1 MKALTLLSIYF
12 LLFPVMLSAQSFDE
26 MSRKVSAAIDAG
38 QESMAVSYFRQTI
51 DVDIDRTEMYYW
63 TSIKKNTELSQ
74 KLAKELAVAYKS
86 RRMYNKAY
94 LFYKELL
101 QNDPNNISYLLECG
115 DMDVERGHEKE
126 ALKIYERVLQLAPDN
141 LAANIFVGNYYFLM
155 AERRKNQLDND
166 YKKIATPNRM
176 QYARYRDGLHEL
188 FTSSYQKARESLT
201 KVIQQFPSTEA
212 KKTIDKILSIE
223 KEVNR

>member
-1 MKALTLLSIYF
+1 MKTLTLSLLYL
-12 LLFPVMLSAQSFDE
+12 LLFPIILFAQSFEE
-26 MSRKVSAAIDAG
+26 MSQKVSSAIESG
-38 QESMAVSYFRQTI
+38 QQSMAVSYFRQTI

-74 KLAKELAVAYKS
+74 KFAKELAVAYKS
-86 RRMYNKAY
+86 RRMYDKAY

-101 QNDPNNISYLLECG
+101 LSDPNNINYLLECG
-115 DMDVERGHEKE
+115 DMDVERGQEKE
-126 ALKIYERVLQLAPDN
+126 ALAIYEKVLQLAPEN

-155 AERRKNQLDND
+155 AERQKKQLDTD
-166 YKKIATPNRM
+166 YKKILTPNRM

-188 FTSSYQKARESLT
+188 FSSSYQKAKESLM

-212 KKTIDKILSIE
+212 KKTIDKILSVE